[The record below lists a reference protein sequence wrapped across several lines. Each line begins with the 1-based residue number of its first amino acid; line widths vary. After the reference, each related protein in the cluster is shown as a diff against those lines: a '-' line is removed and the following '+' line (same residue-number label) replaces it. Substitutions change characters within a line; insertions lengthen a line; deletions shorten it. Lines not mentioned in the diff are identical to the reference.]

1 MTTPSEASS
10 TRPSPVQALAALM
23 GFVGIFL
30 PFASGYS
37 PFTALK
43 DGFGP
48 TLAAAAFLSPLIT
61 YMALRFLNR
70 GSLTSIER
78 GVSWLVGAAFL
89 GAYGWG
95 WYLSIAEWAD
105 GASIAWGGG
114 SSVIILFLP
123 LLLLGFGIW
132 ITARALRHVA
142 LRGYAPI
149 LALRTMYVVN
159 AAFALTAFFGGWQ
172 LGAWAILIA
181 TLVHLYLISSILGQ
195 MSQG

>member
-1 MTTPSEASS
+1 MTIPSEASS
-10 TRPSPVQALAALM
+10 ARPSTVQALAALM
-23 GFVGIFL
+23 GLVGIFL

-43 DGFGP
+43 DGFAP

-61 YMALRFLNR
+61 YLALRLLNR

-78 GVSWLVGAAFL
+78 GVSWLVGASFL

-95 WYLSIAEWAD
+95 WYLSIAEWAG
-105 GASIAWGGG
+105 GASIGWGGM
-114 SSVIILFLP
+114 SSAVILFLP

-132 ITARALRHVA
+132 ITSRALRHTA
-142 LRGYAPI
+142 LRGYAPV

-159 AAFALTAFFGGWQ
+159 AAFGLSAFFGNWQ

-181 TLVHLYLISSILGQ
+181 ALIHLYLMSTVLGPR
-195 MSQG
+195 SQG